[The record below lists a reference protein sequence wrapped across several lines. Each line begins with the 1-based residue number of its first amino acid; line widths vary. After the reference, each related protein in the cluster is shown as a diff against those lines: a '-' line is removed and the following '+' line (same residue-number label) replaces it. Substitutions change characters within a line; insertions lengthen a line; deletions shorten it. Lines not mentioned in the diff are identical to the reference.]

1 MYNRTA
7 GIDKKEKVS
16 EIVRMLLVQSSVY
29 LGHRSHVDSISKV
42 LPLII
47 ETFNGAYIEL
57 DFSEIL

>member
-16 EIVRMLLVQSSVY
+16 EIARILLVQSSVY
-29 LGHRSHVDSISKV
+29 LRHLSHVDSISKV

-47 ETFNGAYIEL
+47 ETFNGGYIKL